1 MSEIRNITAREFLD
15 SRGNPTLEA
24 EVTLAS
30 GATGTASVPSGIS
43 TGTLEAVELR
53 DGDLKRYRGMG
64 VLKAVC
70 NVSETIFQELEGC
83 NGCDQLNID
92 RTLIALD
99 GTPNK
104 ERLGANATLSVSI
117 AAARAAANELKV
129 PLYRYLGGSQARILP
144 LPMFNLINGGA
155 HSGAPTAIQEFMI
168 RPVCAESFSEALEIA
183 VALFNTLKTMLKER
197 GLSCAVGDEGGFVP
211 ALPGGTEDILD
222 LMMLATEKT
231 GFAPGEDIRIALDCA
246 SSEYFNGESYDYT
259 VFEGERGAIR
269 TQAEQIEYLE
279 KLIKSYPVDSIEDG
293 MAENDWQG
301 WKAMT
306 SLLGEKCQLV
316 GDDIFVT
323 NPGLLQKGIDNA
335 VGNAILIKPNQIG
348 TLTETFETIELAKK
362 FGYLPIISHR
372 SGETS
377 DTAIADIAVASG
389 AGQIKAG
396 SVSRGERIV
405 KYNRL
410 LQIERELEGN
420 SIFGF

>member
-1 MSEIRNITAREFLD
+1 
-15 SRGNPTLEA
+15 
-24 EVTLAS
+24 
-30 GATGTASVPSGIS
+30 
-43 TGTLEAVELR
+43 
-53 DGDLKRYRGMG
+53 
-64 VLKAVC
+64 
-70 NVSETIFQELEGC
+70 
-83 NGCDQLNID
+83 
-92 RTLIALD
+92 
-99 GTPNK
+99 
-104 ERLGANATLSVSI
+104 
-117 AAARAAANELKV
+117 
-129 PLYRYLGGSQARILP
+129 
-144 LPMFNLINGGA
+144 
-155 HSGAPTAIQEFMI
+155 MI

-396 SVSRGERIV
+396 SVSP
-405 KYNRL
+405 
-410 LQIERELEGN
+410 
-420 SIFGF
+420 